1 MLFQLASAPVIMLLF
16 FVYAKDKYEKEPNL
30 MLFTAV
36 FYGMIMTAFVIAADI
51 FIENKRGKLNYDR

>member
-30 MLFTAV
+30 MLFTA
-36 FYGMIMTAFVIAADI
+36 I
-51 FIENKRGKLNYDR
+51 F